1 MDDLNKLLHETIEYH
16 LADFHTAMA
25 GVVEKYNPKTRRAD
39 IQPSLKRKMPGGK
52 FMEFPVIPDVPVRYS
67 GSMEFTIHFPLKKGD
82 EVLLLFTER
91 ATDKWKASGGKGIE
105 EPDPRRFDLQD
116 CVAVPGL
123 QAIDFIPV
131 EEEGLNIV
139 HKTKPDGDFISQ
151 VKMDDDKVEI
161 KYKKKAKVTME
172 DDHFAAETEKC
183 KVDMKADVLTAKNS
197 KTTVKLNGDKASLN
211 NGGKSLYTILHNHF
225 QSFLTT
231 HPATFGSPANHEFN
245 PALIQAVTTADT
257 DLGSL
262 LEA

>member
-16 LADFHTAMA
+16 LTDFHTAMA

-52 FMEFPVIPDVPVRYS
+52 FMDFPVIPDVPVRYS

-91 ATDKWKASGGKGIE
+91 ATDKWKTSGGKGIE

-151 VKMDDDKVEI
+151 VKMDDAKVEI
-161 KYKKKAKVTME
+161 KYKEKADVIVE
-172 DDHFAAETEKC
+172 DDHITAKTEKC
-183 KVDMKADVLTAKNS
+183 TAEMTKAKISLV
-197 KTTVKLNGDKASLN
+197 NGQDK
-211 NGGKSLYTILHNHF
+211 I
-225 QSFLTT
+225 
-231 HPATFGSPANHEFN
+231 
-245 PALIQAVTTADT
+245 TADGGNVEVDAAT
-257 DLGSL
+257 KATIKSPQVEITGGTFTMKGSVAPGTGPL
-262 LEA
+262 CAIPNCLFTGAPHGGSQAAGT